1 VNSLRQVT
9 EELIALQGA
18 IRQTGVRARA
28 DNGVSVPCQIVELVR
43 LRIGGG
49 KLTAEDYYRMR
60 VYRKELSFAQKREF
74 ISQGAVHLVGGWAIV
89 AHDKLIAQA
98 LLEKEGVRTAP
109 VRAVCHPLR
118 SYGGCPVLRTPE
130 EVLRYLDGHVYP
142 FVAKPVTG
150 IFSEDIAVVEA
161 IDKATGVVRLA
172 EDRTVPLREFA
183 DRCINARHGMLFQE
197 KLNPHPS
204 IVEHVSPRLCTL
216 RLIVLLE
223 RNDVRLFRA
232 LWKIAGNGN
241 VADNYW
247 RPGNSIARL
256 DLETGQIEKCMTGLG
271 PDFRHV
277 ERSPSTGRPLRGF
290 SVPFYGEAV
299 ELVRRAARAFV
310 GIKMQAWDVAVT
322 PDGPVALEVNEVG
335 SVFLPQV
342 ADGRGMNDE
351 EFRAYVARVRN

>member
-1 VNSLRQVT
+1 MSKLGRVT
-9 EELIALQGA
+9 EELFALQDA
-18 IRQTGVRARA
+18 IRSTGMRARS
-28 DNGVSVPCQIVELVR
+28 DNGVSIPRQIVEMVR
-43 LRIGGG
+43 LRLGSG

-60 VYRKELSFAQKREF
+60 VYRKDLDLAQKREF
-74 ISQGAVHLVGGWAIV
+74 ISQGAVHLLEGWVMI

-98 LLEKEGVRTAP
+98 LLELEGVPTASI
-109 VRAVCHPLR
+109 RAVCHPLR
-118 SYGGCPVLRTPE
+118 SYGSRPVLRTRE
-130 EVLRYLDGHVYP
+130 AVLSYLDRDVYP

-150 IFSEDIAVVEA
+150 IFSQDVSVVES
-161 IDKATGVVRLA
+161 IDKAAGVLNLA
-172 EDRTVPLREFA
+172 ESCTLPIRAFA
-183 DRCINARHGMLFQE
+183 DQCVAQRGGTFFQE
-197 KLNPHPS
+197 VLYPHPA

-223 RNDVRLFRA
+223 KDDVRLFRA
-232 LWKIAGNGN
+232 LWKIAAHGN

-247 RPGNSIARL
+247 RPGNLIARL
-256 DLETGQIEKCMTGLG
+256 DLQTGCIEECVTGLG
-271 PDFRHV
+271 PDCRTV
-277 ERSPSTGRPLRGF
+277 ETSPATGLPLRGF
-290 SVPFYGEAV
+290 TVPFYAEAV
-299 ELVRRAARAFV
+299 DVVRRAARAFV